1 LKHGKHR
8 GFISKFNKSVNV
20 LPQITFE
27 ITLAPDAVCS
37 NPDGTGVYDQSNTS
51 AAFSKTGASAATYK
65 LSNLSLQVE
74 VLNMASSV
82 LDEIANQRIAQV
94 GYLSLPF
101 KNYFTY
107 NSTHDQTS
115 RANVNSASWDR
126 LWVAYRDKSYTTQG
140 APVSV
145 KGYKKKGVSSAEG
158 DGGAVGGVFDTNREK
173 YISKYFNMEEK
184 VSDTDVDS
192 TFQLQVNSASVP
204 SYKMTVT
211 DALAMTQN
219 ALDGRRNNNLTLDQY
234 RNNYFAQCWRFCL
247 PESDFNRMASGLPN
261 KFSPQQ
267 VQVDA

>member
-145 KGYKKKGVSSAEG
+145 KGYKKK
-158 DGGAVGGVFDTNREK
+158 VFQVPRETEVRLEVFLIQIVKNIFPNISIWKKK
-173 YISKYFNMEEK
+173 YLIQMLILLFN
-184 VSDTDVDS
+184 
-192 TFQLQVNSASVP
+192 
-204 SYKMTVT
+204 YK
-211 DALAMTQN
+211 
-219 ALDGRRNNNLTLDQY
+219 
-234 RNNYFAQCWRFCL
+234 
-247 PESDFNRMASGLPN
+247 
-261 KFSPQQ
+261 
-267 VQVDA
+267 